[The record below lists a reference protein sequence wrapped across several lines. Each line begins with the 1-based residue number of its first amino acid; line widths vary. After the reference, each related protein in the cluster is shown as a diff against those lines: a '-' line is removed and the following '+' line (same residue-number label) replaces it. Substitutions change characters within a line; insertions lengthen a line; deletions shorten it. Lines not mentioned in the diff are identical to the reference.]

1 MLRYSISRF
10 FGMLFVLF
18 LIMTLSFILI
28 RLMPMNI
35 FDDPDLPP
43 FVVQMIEANY
53 HLDKPIYLQYFYF
66 MRGLIFEG
74 DFGTSIKMRPTIP
87 VFQLIRDRIPISMMM
102 NVVALFISF
111 PIGIIAGMAAAM
123 RKDRFTDH
131 TISFLI
137 VVFIS
142 VPSFVFASLM
152 QYLFTFV
159 WPIFPTLYDPRVNL
173 FSFAALRSLT
183 LPIIALALGPIAT
196 LGRYLRGELIET
208 MSSEFLLL
216 ARTKG
221 LSHRQ
226 AIVRHAFRNSCVPLA
241 TIIIPMFTGIMSGSL
256 IIERIF
262 SIPGLGGIMI
272 DSINMGDHPLSIAT
286 IIFFSIISLLT
297 IFIVDIS
304 YGLIDPRIRMGGKK
318 SG

>member
-1 MLRYSISRF
+1 
-10 FGMLFVLF
+10 
-18 LIMTLSFILI
+18 
-28 RLMPMNI
+28 MNI

-43 FVVQMIEANY
+43 FVVQMIEAKY